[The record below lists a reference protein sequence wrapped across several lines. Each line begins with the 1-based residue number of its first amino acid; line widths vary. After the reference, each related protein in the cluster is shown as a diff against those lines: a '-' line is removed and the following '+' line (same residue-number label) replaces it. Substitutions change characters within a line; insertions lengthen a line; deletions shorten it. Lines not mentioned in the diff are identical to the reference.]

1 MILTNNINNNRGFS
15 LAATLV
21 ATAITGMLLTTLIQ
35 MFSFQH
41 TELTS
46 IKEQLAAASNHYL
59 ILQALKNTETCN
71 CHFKDSINSSPE
83 DGLQQTIGPFT
94 IDTRPD
100 QTPSDIN
107 LGSIR
112 TGCDFTGPHN
122 IIAAAG
128 TAVYNRLTVQSVQV
142 KNIRPTGTVG
152 EFQGDLKIAYVDG
165 SYVRAF
171 RPPQASLLLSTS
183 PADAVAPGRIDAPIV
198 SCGKLVA
205 ARVDPAQQLEISMVQ
220 LKANS
225 INMSGSD
232 WKAGKAAV
240 LGSGFVVA
248 RCPAGYV
255 AWSAT
260 RRDGTALRVVANSS
274 FKRGD
279 TAQHM

>member
-1 MILTNNINNNRGFS
+1 MNLININNRGFS

-21 ATAITGMLLTTLIQ
+21 ATVITGMLLTTLIQ

-83 DGLQQTIGPFT
+83 DGLKQTIGPFT

-100 QTPSDIN
+100 ETPSDIN

-112 TGCDFTGPHN
+112 TGCDFTGSHN

-142 KNIRPTGTVG
+142 KNIRPTGTTG
-152 EFQGDLKIAYVDG
+152 EFQGDLSVAFVDG
-165 SYVRAF
+165 SYVRPF
-171 RPPQASLLLSTS
+171 RPPQARILLSTS
-183 PADAVAPGRIDAPIV
+183 PADAAAPGRADAPIV
-198 SCGKLVA
+198 SCGQLVA
-205 ARVDPAQQLEISMVQ
+205 AV
-220 LKANS
+220 KAVPM
-225 INMSGSD
+225 IEM
-232 WKAGKAAV
+232 AAV
-240 LGSGFVVA
+240 KGPTAGPVVIKKGMMIGDFPEWPVISCKTGYIASVEHGSHYRIMF
-248 RCPAGYV
+248 
-255 AWSAT
+255 T
-260 RRDGTALRVVANSS
+260 
-274 FKRGD
+274 
-279 TAQHM
+279 